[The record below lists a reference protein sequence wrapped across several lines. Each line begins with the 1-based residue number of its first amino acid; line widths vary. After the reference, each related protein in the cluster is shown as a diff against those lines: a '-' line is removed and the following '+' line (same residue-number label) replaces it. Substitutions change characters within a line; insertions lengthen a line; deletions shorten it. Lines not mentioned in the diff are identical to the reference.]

1 MKEIFKTKAVE
12 FANLPQDWENII
24 VDNIAY
30 RADIE
35 RDPDDEDYTYV
46 IFYLEK
52 NYPKHQHYVITV
64 KNNEIVDYED
74 RSSWEA
80 AE

>member
-12 FANLPQDWENII
+12 FAKTYQDWDDLT
-24 VDNIAY
+24 VDKIRY

-35 RDPDDEDYTYV
+35 RDPDDKDYTYV
-46 IFYLEK
+46 IFYLRK

-64 KNNEIVDYED
+64 KDDEVVDYED
-74 RSSWEA
+74 RSDWETV
-80 AE
+80 